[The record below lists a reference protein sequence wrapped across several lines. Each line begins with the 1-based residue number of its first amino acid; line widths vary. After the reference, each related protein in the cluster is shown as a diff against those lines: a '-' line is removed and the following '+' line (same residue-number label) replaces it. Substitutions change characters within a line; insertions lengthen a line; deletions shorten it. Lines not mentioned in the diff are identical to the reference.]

1 MVLETLPLSVNGK
14 LDRKA
19 LPAPEM
25 PAMGGNSAGRRPA
38 NVQEEILCAVFAE
51 VLGVESIGVEEDFFA
66 RGGHSLLAIRLVSRI
81 RTVLGVEVP
90 LRELFEAPTVTALGE
105 RLRGADSARTELA
118 KWDRPERIPLSYAQ
132 RRLWF
137 ISQLEGASATHN
149 IPVVLRLTGR
159 VDAPALDAALRD
171 VIGRHEVLR
180 TVFPTVDGEPYQ
192 RILAADELEWQL
204 SVAEPAS
211 GTGLDSAVAG
221 AAGHVF
227 DLVSEIPIRAWLFS
241 EGSDEHVLV
250 VLVHHIASD
259 GWSSGP
265 LARDL
270 SAAYAARCAGR
281 APEWEPLA
289 VQYADY
295 ALWQREV
302 LGDEGDQQ
310 SLINRQAAYW
320 RGVLEGAP
328 EELGLPFDHVRP
340 AVAGHRGHGVPVEV
354 PAGVHARLVGVARAE
369 GVTVF
374 MVLQAA
380 LAVLLSRLGAGT
392 DIPIGSP
399 NAGRTDEALEDLV
412 GFFINT
418 LVVRTDLSG
427 DPTFREVLRRVRE
440 RSLSG
445 FAHQDVPFERLVEE
459 LAPVRSMGRHALF
472 QVMLTLQNN
481 AEAVLDLHGLEAE
494 RISAG
499 DASAKFDLDV
509 IVGEEFDGF
518 GVPAGIRGWVT

>member
-1 MVLETLPLSVNGK
+1 MVVLEALPLSVNGK

-51 VLGVESIGVEEDFFA
+51 VLGVESIGVDDDFFA

-90 LRELFEAPTVTALGE
+90 LRELFEAPTVAALGQ
-105 RLRGADSARTELA
+105 RLAGADLARTELT

-137 ISQLEGASATHN
+137 ISQLEGSSATHN
-149 IPVVLRLTGR
+149 IPVVLRLTGS
-159 VDAPALDAALRD
+159 VDAQALDAALRD

-192 RILAADELEWQL
+192 HILAADEVEWQL

-211 GTGLDSAVAG
+211 RTDLDSAVAG

-227 DLVSEIPIRAWLFS
+227 DLASEIPIRAWLFS
-241 EGSDEHVLV
+241 EGSREHVLV

-270 SAAYAARCAGR
+270 STAYAARCAGR
-281 APEWEPLA
+281 GPAWEPLA

-302 LGDEGDQQ
+302 LGDERDQQ

-320 RGVLEGAP
+320 RGALEGAP

-340 AVAGHRGHGVPVEV
+340 AVAGHRGHGVAVEV
-354 PAGVHARLVGVARAE
+354 PAEVHARLAGVAR
-369 GVTVF
+369 
-374 MVLQAA
+374 
-380 LAVLLSRLGAGT
+380 
-392 DIPIGSP
+392 
-399 NAGRTDEALEDLV
+399 
-412 GFFINT
+412 
-418 LVVRTDLSG
+418 
-427 DPTFREVLRRVRE
+427 
-440 RSLSG
+440 
-445 FAHQDVPFERLVEE
+445 
-459 LAPVRSMGRHALF
+459 
-472 QVMLTLQNN
+472 
-481 AEAVLDLHGLEAE
+481 
-494 RISAG
+494 
-499 DASAKFDLDV
+499 
-509 IVGEEFDGF
+509 
-518 GVPAGIRGWVT
+518 